1 MATTNGGLTVNLG
14 PQRRVVEE
22 RLAAGSYATADEVIQ
37 AALRALEREE
47 SETNAWLVALAEE
60 ALVDPRPSVPAE
72 EVFGEIRAKYERG
85 RRSSSPVDDEAG
97 N

>member
-1 MATTNGGLTVNLG
+1 MATTHGGLTVNLG

-47 SETNAWLVALAEE
+47 SETNAWLVELAEASIAE
-60 ALVDPRPSVPAE
+60 PGESIPAAD
-72 EVFGEIRAKYERG
+72 VFAEIRARHFDAANRETR
-85 RRSSSPVDDEAG
+85 
-97 N
+97 